1 MPVKNAGTYLKPCLD
16 SILAQTYTN
25 WELIAVN
32 DGSTDGSAEVVSKY
46 ANENSNIH
54 VVDSEG
60 KGVVAA
66 LRKGYGLSSGE
77 WIHRM
82 DSDDLMPAE
91 KLQLLINR
99 ATLGTVV
106 TGKVSYFCDEYDIG
120 EGFLKY
126 ADWLNEIME
135 SGDFWRDVYKECPI
149 PSSAWLMHRS
159 DFERIGGFESDLMP
173 EDYDLSFRIMEYN
186 LKVVRVPHIVHHWR
200 DSATRTSRNEKH
212 YFPTAY
218 IPLKV
223 HYFLKI
229 AHDSSK
235 CLVLLGAGIKGKKMA
250 KELLEKEISF
260 KWYTNNPN
268 KVGHDIYGIKL
279 EDEQQIDFD
288 SSQLILAISSPEDQL
303 VIRNRLNEL
312 QKINNQDYYWLF

>member
-1 MPVKNAGTYLKPCLD
+1 MPVKNAGTYLEPCLD

-32 DGSTDGSAEVVSKY
+32 DGSTDGSAKVLSKY
-46 ANENSNIH
+46 ATDYSNIH

-60 KGVVAA
+60 EGIPKA
-66 LRKGYGLSSGE
+66 LRKGYGLSRGE

-91 KLQLLINR
+91 KLQLFMER
-99 ATLGTVV
+99 ASIGTVV
-106 TGKVSYFCDEYDIG
+106 TGKVSYFCDEYTVG

-126 ADWLNEIME
+126 ANWLNEIME
-135 SGDFWRDVYKECPI
+135 SGDFWRDVFKECPI
-149 PSSAWLMHRS
+149 PSSAWLMHRL
-159 DFERIGGFESDLMP
+159 DFETIGGFKSDLMP
-173 EDYDLSFRIMEYN
+173 EDYDLCFRIMEYK
-186 LKVVRVPHIVHHWR
+186 LKVVRVPHVVHHWR
-200 DSATRTSRNEKH
+200 DSSTRTSRNEKY
-212 YFPTAY
+212 YFPIAY

-223 HYFLKI
+223 HYFVKM
-229 AHDSSK
+229 AYDSSK

-268 KVGHDIYGIKL
+268 KVGHDIYGLVI

-303 VIRNRLNEL
+303 VMRKRLNEL